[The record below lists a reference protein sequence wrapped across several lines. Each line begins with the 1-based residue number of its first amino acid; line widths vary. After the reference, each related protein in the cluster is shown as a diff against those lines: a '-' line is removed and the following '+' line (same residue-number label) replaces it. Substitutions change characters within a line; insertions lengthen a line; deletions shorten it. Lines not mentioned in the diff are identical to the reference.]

1 MSKEINKKITLQ
13 ENKELNDKIKYINNI
28 IIKLENKINIKS
40 NKKPS
45 LTLELQ
51 ILELKARLKKEQ
63 KNKQA
68 LEQLLINKDE
78 YIKQTQENI
87 KLQTQNKLKEPTER
101 ILNFINQNFNIT
113 SNEKDRIKA
122 SILLNLYNSTNE
134 IKIDYKQ
141 LKKCMVNNNLGFKR
155 FNNGSY
161 YINLEL
167 KPTTI
172 I

>member
-1 MSKEINKKITLQ
+1 MYKEINKNITLK
-13 ENKELNDKIKYINNI
+13 ENKELNEQIKKINNI

-51 ILELKARLKKEQ
+51 IIELKARLKKEQ

-68 LEQLLINKDE
+68 LEQLLLNKDE
-78 YIKQTQENI
+78 DVKQTQENI
-87 KLQTQNKLKEPTER
+87 KLEIQNRLKEPTER
-101 ILNFINQNFNIT
+101 LLNFMNQNFKIT

-122 SILLNLYNSTNE
+122 SIILSLYNSTND

-141 LKKCMVNNNLGFKR
+141 LKKGMVNNNICCKR
-155 FNNGSY
+155 YNDASY
-161 YINLEL
+161 YTNLEL
-167 KPTTI
+167 KPTTTI
-172 I
+172 

>member
-1 MSKEINKKITLQ
+1 MSKEINKKIRLK
-13 ENKELNDKIKYINNI
+13 ENKELNEKIKYINNL

-51 ILELKARLKKEQ
+51 ILELKAKLKKEQ

-68 LEQLLINKDE
+68 LEQLLLNKDE
-78 YIKQTQENI
+78 DIKETQENI
-87 KLQTQNKLKEPTER
+87 KLEIQSRLKEPTER

-141 LKKCMVNNNLGFKR
+141 LKKGMVNNNLSCKR
-155 FNNGSY
+155 YNDASY

-167 KPTTI
+167 KPTRTI
-172 I
+172 